1 MGERIP
7 LAVRFVLLVL
17 MLFVVIIMFDTELRF
32 FYQAF

>member
-1 MGERIP
+1 MSDRIP
-7 LAVRFVLLVL
+7 LALRWLLLVA

>member
-1 MGERIP
+1 MSDGMR
-7 LAVRFVLLVL
+7 LALRWVLLVL